1 MRHQIWKKGT
11 ALTAAFALA
20 VVPALAGCGS
30 EQKEKAADS
39 GKSGEQG
46 KEKKEVAMGRY
57 LEEDVTLPEGCGDIT
72 DMTMLEDGS
81 LRVCYFRSGE
91 GSFYNDSSDGGKTW
105 GEAKN
110 LAELLGIDPENIRFP
125 IRSWVQTEAFFLP
138 FILFP
143 KTWKK
148 CLIITFLLTEPIRKW
163 ISAKSF
169 PADMLQMQDSHI
181 IIRSL
186 LMILAQRLWKSAW
199 KTEALSVNMRK
210 EEWSAALQY

>member
-39 GKSGEQG
+39 GKSGEQD

-57 LEEDVTLPEGCGDIT
+57 LEEDVTLPEGCGDIA

-110 LAELLGIDPENIRFP
+110 LAELLGIDPEKYTVSYPKLGANGGI
-125 IRSWVQTEAFFLP
+125 FLTIYP
-138 FILFP
+138 FSENVEEMSYYYISP
-143 KTWKK
+143 DGTNQKM
-148 CLIITFLLTEPIRKW
+148 

-186 LMILAQRLWKSAW
+186 LMILAQRLWKSVW
-199 KTEALSVNMRK
+199 MTEALSVNMRK
-210 EEWSAALQY
+210 EEW

>member
-39 GKSGEQG
+39 GQSGEQD

-57 LEEDVTLPEGCGDIT
+57 LEEDVTLPEGCGDIA

-81 LRVCYFRSGE
+81 LRVCYIRSGE
-91 GSFYNDSSDGGKTW
+91 GAFYTDSSDGGKTW

-110 LAELLGIDPENIRFP
+110 LAELLGIDPE
-125 IRSWVQTEAFFLP
+125 
-138 FILFP
+138 
-143 KTWKK
+143 
-148 CLIITFLLTEPIRKW
+148 
-163 ISAKSF
+163 
-169 PADMLQMQDSHI
+169 H
-181 IIRSL
+181 
-186 LMILAQRLWKSAW
+186 
-199 KTEALSVNMRK
+199 
-210 EEWSAALQY
+210 